1 MAKPEGVMAMTPPSC
16 WPDPSVPAALDTSA
30 VINLNGTG
38 LARDILRALSREI
51 IVVDEVELD
60 LGKGVATG
68 RRDAE
73 HLQELVTAG
82 LIRRVCLGETGKG
95 HFEWLSIG
103 AGEDTLDDGEA
114 ATIALAAE
122 IGCAAML
129 DESKGRR
136 LCKARHPSVPLLGS
150 IEMFTHPD
158 VGRHLG
164 ERLGDAL
171 YGALTTPR
179 MHVLPEF
186 HAWVIGVLGPER
198 AALCKSL
205 PRAVRS

>member
-1 MAKPEGVMAMTPPSC
+1 MAMTPPSC
-16 WPDPSVPAALDTSA
+16 WPDPSVPVALDTSA

-38 LARDILRALSREI
+38 FAAEILRALGREI
-51 IVVDEVELD
+51 IVVDEVAWDLD
-60 LGKGVATG
+60 KGVASG
-68 RRDAE
+68 RRDADR
-73 HLQELVTAG
+73 LQELIAAG
-82 LIRRVCLGETGKG
+82 LVRRASLGEAGET

-103 AGEDTLDDGEA
+103 ATEDTLDDGEA

-122 IGCAAML
+122 LGCAAML

-136 LCKARHPSVPLLGS
+136 LCKARHPSVSLIGS

-158 VGRHLG
+158 VQRHLG

-171 YGALTTPR
+171 YGALTSAR

-186 HAWVIGVLGPER
+186 HAWVIGVLGPGR

-205 PRAVRS
+205 PRTARL

>member
-1 MAKPEGVMAMTPPSC
+1 MAMTPPSC
-16 WPDPSVPAALDTSA
+16 WPDPSVPVALDTSA

-38 LARDILRALSREI
+38 FAPDILRALGRDV
-51 IVVDEVELD
+51 IVVDEVACDLD
-60 LGKGVATG
+60 KGVASG

-73 HLQELVTAG
+73 RLQEIVAAG
-82 LIRRVCLGETGKG
+82 LIRRASLGKVGET

-122 IGCAAML
+122 LGCAAML

-136 LCKARHPSVPLLGS
+136 LCKVRHPSVSLIGS

-158 VGRHLG
+158 VQRHLG

-171 YGALTTPR
+171 YGALTSAR

-186 HAWVIGVLGPER
+186 HAWVVGVLGPTR
-198 AALCKSL
+198 AALCNSL
-205 PRAVRS
+205 PRAARL